1 MEPLA
6 VPFDRKRA
14 RTTLQTGKAYSVEP
28 HRPVRVCPNKR
39 DPDAEGR
46 YDGVMIRCI
55 RLWTG
60 DDGESHF
67 EVGLIE
73 LESGTHGDLLSG
85 KMPVTTVSFQE
96 TASGSTL
103 DWHTAPVRQ
112 LVITL
117 SGTLDFQ
124 TRAKQHFILK
134 PGVVLLAEDTVGGG
148 HSWRLIDAEPWR
160 RIYVVLERGAMVP
173 FKAGAS

>member
-1 MEPLA
+1 
-6 VPFDRKRA
+6 
-14 RTTLQTGKAYSVEP
+14 
-28 HRPVRVCPNKR
+28 
-39 DPDAEGR
+39 
-46 YDGVMIRCI
+46 MIRCI

-67 EVGLIE
+67 EQGLIE
-73 LESGTHGDLLSG
+73 LESGAHGDLLSG

-96 TASGSTL
+96 TASGGTL

-124 TRAKQHFILK
+124 TRGKQNFVLK
-134 PGVVLLAEDTVGGG
+134 PGVVLLAEDTAGGG

-160 RIYVVLERGAMVP
+160 RIYVVLAPGAEVP
-173 FKAGAS
+173 FKAGES